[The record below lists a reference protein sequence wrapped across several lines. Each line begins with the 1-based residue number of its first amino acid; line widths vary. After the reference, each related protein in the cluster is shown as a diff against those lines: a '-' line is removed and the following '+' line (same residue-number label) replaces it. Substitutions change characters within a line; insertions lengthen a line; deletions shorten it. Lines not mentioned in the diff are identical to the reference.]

1 MDLLKIPTLNNPP
14 YTLSDDGLQA
24 SNDYMSKLMFEHIN
38 RGGAPIKLF
47 KLLGLKE
54 RETGILQE
62 YVYISSKS
70 LPCYEPVFLRGN
82 TVNFYKSKETGINI
96 TTDCYIGIDCGY
108 IKLKNGRKYYSNDA
122 SYQIHVRSF
131 TLQQSEF
138 SQNRITKCKV
148 ERSDDGVNW
157 KGVQIVSLIN
167 DNLSHVYYIKES
179 CLSRYWRIK
188 PILFNGNNNDHW
200 IVKKLLFSTHSNTAI
215 TDVNI
220 DHGILENRKRS
231 YSTDPIQLKVV
242 YTPSNVDTMFT
253 GFGLFNM
260 NKQEMTIHFES
271 TVELLN
277 RPIVIG
283 DIIELPFEGQ
293 FDTEMRLS
301 KKLME
306 VVDVSWSTEG
316 YTPGYKPLLQTVVM
330 EPVTSSE
337 ENKDVVTKLKD
348 AVGSQLF
355 SNVTEYLNVANT
367 STITDSINNESK
379 EKVPQKGIN
388 NQEIDKSLVN
398 QNHYLYG
405 DALPPNGE
413 SYTEGYVL
421 PDAKNATDGEY
432 FRLLYKDLD
441 IPARLYK
448 FSCTKKRWLFME
460 EDSRTQQDV
469 VKKPTNDTL
478 LKGNSPR

>member
-24 SNDYMSKLMFEHIN
+24 SNDYISKLMFEYIN

-54 RETGILQE
+54 RETGISQE

-70 LPCYEPVFLRGN
+70 LPYYEPVFLRGN
-82 TVNFYKSKETGINI
+82 TVNYYKSKEVGVNI

-108 IKLKNGRKYYSNDA
+108 ITLKNGRKYYSNDA

-131 TLQQSEF
+131 TLQQSDNL
-138 SQNRITKCKV
+138 QNRITKCKI
-148 ERSDDGVNW
+148 ERSDDGVVW
-157 KGVQIVSLIN
+157 KGVQIINLI
-167 DNLSHVYYIKES
+167 DDGQSHLYYIKES

-188 PILFNGNNNDHW
+188 PITFNGNINDHW
-200 IVKKLLFSTHSNTAI
+200 IVKKLLFSTKSNTTI

-242 YTPSNVDTMFT
+242 YTPTNVDTVFT

-293 FDTEMRLS
+293 FDTEMKLS

-316 YTPGYKPLLQTVVM
+316 YTPGYKPLLQTVIL

-337 ENKDVVTKLKD
+337 ENKDVVAKLKD

-367 STITDSINNESK
+367 SLITDNINNESK
-379 EKVPQKGIN
+379 QKVPEKGIN
-388 NQEIDKSLVN
+388 NQ
-398 QNHYLYG
+398 
-405 DALPPNGE
+405 
-413 SYTEGYVL
+413 
-421 PDAKNATDGEY
+421 
-432 FRLLYKDLD
+432 
-441 IPARLYK
+441 
-448 FSCTKKRWLFME
+448 
-460 EDSRTQQDV
+460 
-469 VKKPTNDTL
+469 
-478 LKGNSPR
+478 